1 MTAADAPRPGGVVT
15 DEPAESTDLVAGPAR
30 TGRGWTVALVL
41 LGTAGFL
48 VPMSGID
55 IYYMRLLTDGIILGL
70 AALGVGFLFR
80 QTGLL
85 SLGHALFFGSA
96 GYLVVVAV
104 RTWSLPLPLAVAMAL
119 VLSALLGLLVGSLSL
134 RLSGIGFAMLT
145 LVFGQAAL
153 VWVTSTRLREYAGGL
168 DGLRLPYSTD
178 FFGLP
183 LSDLQEPRIIWP
195 VSWAVLLLAIT
206 AVVAIRRS
214 RLGLVLEAMRE
225 NTQRA
230 PFVGLS
236 VNGPRVLAF
245 TFTAVL
251 AGAAGVLH
259 SMHRGFIAPEALHW
273 STSGEFLIQSLI
285 GGIGTTPGPVLG
297 AVLLVVFEDFVGG
310 FSERWPT
317 VLGLLL
323 VATLVFFPGGVSDA
337 ATRVWRRIRRAA

>member
-1 MTAADAPRPGGVVT
+1 MTAVGTPSPHGVGTSEALGSRPVPP
-15 DEPAESTDLVAGPAR
+15 PAQARRAR
-30 TGRGWTVALVL
+30 TGALVL
-41 LGTAGFL
+41 LGAAGFMMPL
-48 VPMSGID
+48 LGIE
-55 IYYMRLLTDGIILGL
+55 IYYMRLLTDAIILSL

-96 GYLVVVAV
+96 GYLVGVAV
-104 RTWSLPLPLAVAMAL
+104 RSWSLPLPLAVVMAL
-119 VLSALLGLLVGSLSL
+119 ALSALLGLLVGSLSV

-168 DGLRLPYSTD
+168 DGLRMPYSTE
-178 FFGLP
+178 FFGLS
-183 LSDLQEPRIIWP
+183 LADLQEPRIIWT
-195 VSWAVLLLAIT
+195 VTWAVLLLAI
-206 AVVAIRRS
+206 AAIVAIRRS
-214 RLGLVLEAMRE
+214 RFGLVLEAMRE
-225 NTQRA
+225 NSQRA

-236 VNGPRVLAF
+236 ITRPRVLAF

-251 AGAAGVLH
+251 AGAAGILH
-259 SMHRGFIAPEALHW
+259 SLHRGFIAPEALHW

-285 GGIGTTPGPVLG
+285 GGIGTTAGPVLG

-323 VATLVFFPGGVSDA
+323 VGTLVFFPGGVVEA
-337 ATRVWRRIRRAA
+337 VTRAWRRIRRAA